1 MDNIK
6 ITLETLYD
14 ILRNEKKREDLQNLE
29 ETFFIDVINY
39 MREKQTFLATK
50 KDDDDLFASGE
61 KDKLEYEIRSI
72 KRILKEIYEKREK
85 KILDIALNRSR
96 TGSEIIDTS
105 AMLKEEKEF
114 YGQILKIMDDFRRG
128 ILLNLFKG
136 ELPTLVPQVSMEKKE
151 SEIKVTTTPSLSKFE
166 EKEEVKTEE
175 TLQTPKE
182 DPELEPSTATQQAPS
197 TNTVLNEDEKTA
209 DLKKVESESSN
220 GTTGNIESKEDK
232 ESMKTEESPA
242 QTETTESKEESQPEM
257 TKIKMIRAMPRF
269 IWKDM
274 KEYGPYEIN
283 DEVEIFP
290 EVAELMVRKGRAEK
304 V

>member
-14 ILRNEKKREDLQNLE
+14 ILRNEKKREDLQKLE

-39 MREKQTFLATK
+39 LKEKQTFLATK

>member
-14 ILRNEKKREDLQNLE
+14 ILRNEKKREDLQKLE
-29 ETFFIDVINY
+29 STFFIDVISY
-39 MREKQTFLATK
+39 MREKQAFLATK
-50 KDDDDLFASGE
+50 KDVDDLFASGE

-105 AMLKEEKEF
+105 SMLREEKEF
-114 YGQILKIMDDFRRG
+114 YERILDTLDKFRQGIIM
-128 ILLNLFKG
+128 NLFKG
-136 ELPTLVPQVSMEKKE
+136 ELPSLLDLSRVCFEVEKP
-151 SEIKVTTTPSLSKFE
+151 VV
-166 EKEEVKTEE
+166 KEEVKLSQVQEKKLEQATLPAEDSLETEE
-175 TLQTPKE
+175 T
-182 DPELEPSTATQQAPS
+182 S
-197 TNTVLNEDEKTA
+197 
-209 DLKKVESESSN
+209 ESE
-220 GTTGNIESKEDK
+220 EP
-232 ESMKTEESPA
+232 EE
-242 QTETTESKEESQPEM
+242 ETTEPNESEDEETETPEPQEL
-257 TKIKMIRAMPRF
+257 TKIKMIKAMPSF

-274 KEYGPYEIN
+274 KEYGPYEVN

-290 EVAELMVRKGRAEK
+290 EVAELMIRKGRAEK

>member
-14 ILRNEKKREDLQNLE
+14 ILRNEKKREDLQKLE
-29 ETFFIDVINY
+29 STFFIDVISY
-39 MREKQTFLATK
+39 MREKQAFLATK
-50 KDDDDLFASGE
+50 KDVDDLFASGE

-105 AMLKEEKEF
+105 SMLREEKEF
-114 YGQILKIMDDFRRG
+114 YERILDTLDKFRQGIIM
-128 ILLNLFKG
+128 NLFKG
-136 ELPTLVPQVSMEKKE
+136 ELPSLLDLSRVCFEVEKPEEKKIKLE
-151 SEIKVTTTPSLSKFE
+151 PKLEQATLPAEDSLETSETE
-166 EKEEVKTEE
+166 EPEEETAETEE
-175 TLQTPKE
+175 TKDE
-182 DPELEPSTATQQAPS
+182 PESTKQ
-197 TNTVLNEDEKTA
+197 
-209 DLKKVESESSN
+209 ESS
-220 GTTGNIESKEDK
+220 
-232 ESMKTEESPA
+232 P
-242 QTETTESKEESQPEM
+242 ETTSEPQEM
-257 TKIKMIRAMPRF
+257 TKIKMIKAMPSF

-274 KEYGPYEIN
+274 KEYGPYDVN

-290 EVAELMVRKGRAEK
+290 EVAELMIRKGRAEK